1 MADLV
6 IWCVF
11 SGFSYEDS
19 RDCAGFLCC
28 LAGIFG
34 FLVGFLG
41 DFIRNLQMYLCVV
54 WLGFLL
60 FFFFFLKEIFF
71 CAFFC
76 RDFFFF
82 FLGRD
87 FDTFFYGFRD
97 FGIVTMLIFLVL

>member
-60 FFFFFLKEIFF
+60 FFF
-71 CAFFC
+71 
-76 RDFFFF
+76 
-82 FLGRD
+82 
-87 FDTFFYGFRD
+87 
-97 FGIVTMLIFLVL
+97 

>member
-1 MADLV
+1 MKIDDEADLV

-11 SGFSYEDS
+11 SSFSYEDS

-60 FFFFFLKEIFF
+60 FFFFE
-71 CAFFC
+71 
-76 RDFFFF
+76 RN
-82 FLGRD
+82 
-87 FDTFFYGFRD
+87 
-97 FGIVTMLIFLVL
+97 IFLCLFL